1 MIEPISKDLFIKI
14 LQNGS
19 VKFIKMFMKRISRE
33 KLLMDELCLTPEG
46 IKLLELTMKK
56 CRRIWNERSN
66 REKLL
71 AQYSNIIECY
81 KRKEVPKLVENVK
94 ISITITGEDEK
105 DGDQNYNIRKTSGD
119 YFIYSANLKHLQSHT

>member
-1 MIEPISKDLFIKI
+1 MIEPVSKDLFITI

-19 VKFIKMFMKRISRE
+19 VRFIKMFMKRIARE
-33 KLLMDELCLTPEG
+33 KFLMNELCLTPEG

-56 CRRIWNERSN
+56 SRRIWNERSD

-81 KRKEVPKLVENVK
+81 KRKEVPKLVENSE

-105 DGDQNYNIRKTSGD
+105 DGSQNYNIRKTSGD
-119 YFIYSANLKHLQSHT
+119 YFIYSANSYT